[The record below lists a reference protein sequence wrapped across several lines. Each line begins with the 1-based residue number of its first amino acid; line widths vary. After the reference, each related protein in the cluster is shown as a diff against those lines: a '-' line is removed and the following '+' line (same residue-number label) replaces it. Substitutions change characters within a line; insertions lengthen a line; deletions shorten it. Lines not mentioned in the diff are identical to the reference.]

1 MAYCHWNNEQKKWF
15 SKHVGSYLTGKLGP
29 DRFWP
34 ISVARSSEKL
44 RETRLDQQFLDFLIL

>member
-44 RETRLDQQFLDFLIL
+44 RERDWINSS